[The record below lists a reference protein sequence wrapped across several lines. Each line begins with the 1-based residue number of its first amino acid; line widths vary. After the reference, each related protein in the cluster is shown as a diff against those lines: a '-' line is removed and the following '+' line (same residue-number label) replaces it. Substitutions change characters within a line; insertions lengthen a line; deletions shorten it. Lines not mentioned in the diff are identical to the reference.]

1 MEQALVVSNV
11 VLWIVVLVLVAVVFA
26 LARQIGVLHERIAPM
41 GALVMDHGPAVG
53 DLAPVVAARALDGRA
68 LQVGAPDAR
77 QTLLF
82 FLSPSCPVCKKL
94 LPAIESLARTE
105 AARLQVVL
113 ASDGDDADTHRRFV
127 ERHALQAFP
136 YLLSQPLGMA
146 WRVGKLPHAVLIGAD
161 GRVAAKGLVNS
172 REQLESLLLADDL
185 GVASVQEYVARRG
198 AAPAA
203 GEVRA

>member
-1 MEQALVVSNV
+1 M
-11 VLWIVVLVLVAVVFA
+11 
-26 LARQIGVLHERIAPM
+26 
-41 GALVMDHGPAVG
+41 
-53 DLAPVVAARALDGRA
+53 
-68 LQVGAPDAR
+68 
-77 QTLLF
+77 T
-82 FLSPSCPVCKKL
+82 
-94 LPAIESLARTE
+94 
-105 AARLQVVL
+105 
-113 ASDGDDADTHRRFV
+113 SDGDDADTHRRFV

-203 GEVRA
+203 DEVRA

>member
-11 VLWIVVLVLVAVVFA
+11 VLWIAVLALVAVVFA

-41 GALVMDHGPAVG
+41 GALVMDHGPKAG
-53 DLAPVVAARALDGRA
+53 DVAPIVAAQALDGRT
-68 LQVGAPDAR
+68 LQVGAPGPK

-82 FLSPSCPVCKKL
+82 FLSPTCPVCKKL

-127 ERHALQAFP
+127 DRQGLHAYP
-136 YLLSQPLGMA
+136 YLLSTTLGMA
-146 WRVGKLPHAVLIGAD
+146 WQVGKLPHAVLIGAD

-172 REQLESLLLADDL
+172 REQLESLLVADDL
-185 GVASVQEYVARRG
+185 GVGSVQEYVARRPG
-198 AAPAA
+198 AGA
-203 GEVRA
+203 EVRA

>member
-1 MEQALVVSNV
+1 MVEQALIVSNV
-11 VLWIVVLVLVAVVFA
+11 VLWIAVVVLVAVVFA

-41 GALVMDHGPAVG
+41 GALVMDHGPKPG
-53 DLAPVVAARALDGRA
+53 DVAPIVAAAGLDGRTVH
-68 LQVGAPDAR
+68 VGAPGPR

-94 LPAIESLARTE
+94 LPAIQSLARTE

-113 ASDGDDADTHRRFV
+113 ASDGDDVETHRRFV
-127 ERHALQAFP
+127 ERQGLQAFP
-136 YLLSQPLGMA
+136 YLLSAPLGMA

-172 REQLESLLLADDL
+172 REQLESLLVADDL
-185 GVASVQEYVARRG
+185 GVGSVQEYVARRPVEG
-198 AAPAA
+198 TEA
-203 GEVRA
+203 RA